1 MDFMETVTGAEIP
14 PSIYSTLNQF
24 FVTGNL
30 SQDSLSQISTMMRD
44 IFIKFLSKSMFYK
57 SLAIEDQMRL
67 INNNLQ
73 LLVHF
78 CLSQF
83 ATAKSVFDQ
92 FSWLLITITPPVG
105 KKHS

>member
-1 MDFMETVTGAEIP
+1 MDFLETVTGAEIP
-14 PSIYSTLNQF
+14 PSIYSTLKQF
-24 FVTGNL
+24 FVTGTL

-57 SLAIEDQMRL
+57 SLAMEDQMRL

-105 KKHS
+105 KKHI